1 MTTLLAIDAS
11 SSACSV
17 ALWQDGV
24 VTAERCEAPRQ
35 HTQLMMPMIETLLAD
50 AQLTLKDLD
59 ALAYGHGPGSFTGLR
74 IAAGTIQG
82 LAFGLEVP
90 VIGVSTLAAL
100 ALQAH
105 RHHHA
110 RFVLP
115 MLDARMGELYTGA
128 YRVATSAEGEVEVSQ
143 LLPEQVVAPG
153 LVELPQELRE
163 HDWLAIGSGLVM
175 HDALPEALRASI
187 VQRLEAP
194 QPDAEDMV
202 ILAAQAFARG
212 EAVAAVEA
220 QPVYLR
226 NEMAWR

>member
-35 HTQLMMPMIETLLAD
+35 HTQRMMPMIETLLAAAD
-50 AQLTLKDLD
+50 LTLNDLD

-82 LAFGLEVP
+82 LAFGLDVP

-100 ALQAH
+100 SLQAH
-105 RHHHA
+105 RLHHA

-128 YRVATSAEGEVEVSQ
+128 YRVVTRADGEIAVEQV
-143 LLPEQVVAPG
+143 LPEQVCAPG
-153 LVELPQELRE
+153 LLELPVALRE
-163 HDWLAIGSGLVM
+163 HDWLAVGSGLVM
-175 HDALPEALRASI
+175 HDELPQSVRASLALQLPE
-187 VQRLEAP
+187 P
-194 QPDAEDMV
+194 QPDAEAMV
-202 ILAAQAFARG
+202 MLAAQAYARG
-212 EAVAAVEA
+212 EAVSAVEA

-226 NEMAWR
+226 NEVAWR

>member
-24 VTAERCEAPRQ
+24 VIAERCEAPRQ
-35 HTQLMMPMIETLLAD
+35 HTQLMMPMIEALLASAD
-50 AQLTLKDLD
+50 IALSDLD

-82 LAFGLEVP
+82 LAFGLQCP
-90 VIGVSTLAAL
+90 VIGVSTLKAL

-128 YRVATSAEGEVEVSQ
+128 YRVMTSSDGDIEIKQV
-143 LLPEQVVAPG
+143 LPEQVCAPG
-153 LVELPQELRE
+153 LLELPAELRE

-175 HDALPEALRASI
+175 HDALPDVLCASLA
-187 VQRLEAP
+187 QRLPEP

-226 NEMAWR
+226 NEVAWR

>member
-35 HTQLMMPMIETLLAD
+35 HTQRMMPMIEALLAAAD
-50 AQLTLKDLD
+50 LTLNDLD

-82 LAFGLEVP
+82 LAFGLDVP

-100 ALQAH
+100 SLQAH
-105 RHHHA
+105 RQHHA

-128 YRVATSAEGEVEVSQ
+128 YRVVTRADGEIEVEQV
-143 LLPEQVVAPG
+143 LPEQVCAPG
-153 LVELPQELRE
+153 LLELPAALCE
-163 HDWLAIGSGLVM
+163 HDWLAVGSGLVM
-175 HDALPEALRASI
+175 HDELPESVRASLAL
-187 VQRLEAP
+187 QLPEP
-194 QPDAEDMV
+194 QPDAEAMV
-202 ILAAQAFARG
+202 MLAAQAYARG
-212 EAVAAVEA
+212 EAVSAVEA

-226 NEMAWR
+226 NEVAWR

>member
-35 HTQLMMPMIETLLAD
+35 HTQRMMPMIEALLAAAD
-50 AQLTLKDLD
+50 LTLNDLD

-82 LAFGLEVP
+82 LAFGLDVP

-100 ALQAH
+100 SLQAH
-105 RHHHA
+105 RLHHA

-128 YRVATSAEGEVEVSQ
+128 YRVVTRADGEIKVEQV
-143 LLPEQVVAPG
+143 LPEQVCAPG
-153 LVELPQELRE
+153 LLELPAALRE
-163 HDWLAIGSGLVM
+163 HDWLAVGSGLVM
-175 HDALPEALRASI
+175 HDELPQTVRASLALQLPE
-187 VQRLEAP
+187 P
-194 QPDAEDMV
+194 QPDAEAMV
-202 ILAAQAFARG
+202 MLAAQAYARG
-212 EAVAAVEA
+212 EAVSAVEA

-226 NEMAWR
+226 NEVAWR

>member
-226 NEMAWR
+226 NEVAWR

>member
-35 HTQLMMPMIETLLAD
+35 HTQRMMPMIEALLAAAD
-50 AQLTLKDLD
+50 LTLNDLD

-82 LAFGLEVP
+82 LAFGLDVP

-100 ALQAH
+100 SLQAH
-105 RHHHA
+105 RLHHA

-128 YRVATSAEGEVEVSQ
+128 YRVVTRADGEIAVEQV
-143 LLPEQVVAPG
+143 LPEQVCAPG
-153 LVELPQELRE
+153 LLELPAALRE
-163 HDWLAIGSGLVM
+163 HDWLAVGSGLVM
-175 HDALPEALRASI
+175 HDELPQSVRASLALQLPE
-187 VQRLEAP
+187 P
-194 QPDAEDMV
+194 QPDAEAMV
-202 ILAAQAFARG
+202 MLAAQAYARG
-212 EAVAAVEA
+212 EAVSAVEA

-226 NEMAWR
+226 NEVAWR

>member
-35 HTQLMMPMIETLLAD
+35 HTKRMMPMIETLLSAAD
-50 AQLTLKDLD
+50 LTLNDLD

-82 LAFGLEVP
+82 LAFGLDVP

-100 ALQAH
+100 SLQAH
-105 RHHHA
+105 RLHHA

-128 YRVATSAEGEVEVSQ
+128 YRVVTRADGEIAVEQV
-143 LLPEQVVAPG
+143 LPEQVCAPG
-153 LVELPQELRE
+153 LLELPAALRE
-163 HDWLAIGSGLVM
+163 HDWLAVGSGLVM
-175 HDALPEALRASI
+175 HDELPQSVRASLALQLPE
-187 VQRLEAP
+187 P
-194 QPDAEDMV
+194 QPDAEAMV
-202 ILAAQAFARG
+202 MLAAQAYARG
-212 EAVAAVEA
+212 EAVSAVEA

-226 NEMAWR
+226 NEVAWR

>member
-1 MTTLLAIDAS
+1 
-11 SSACSV
+11 
-17 ALWQDGV
+17 
-24 VTAERCEAPRQ
+24 
-35 HTQLMMPMIETLLAD
+35 MMPMIETLLAD

-226 NEMAWR
+226 NEVAWR

>member
-1 MTTLLAIDAS
+1 
-11 SSACSV
+11 
-17 ALWQDGV
+17 
-24 VTAERCEAPRQ
+24 
-35 HTQLMMPMIETLLAD
+35 MMPMIEALLESAE
-50 AQLTLKDLD
+50 LTLENLD

-82 LAFGLEVP
+82 LAFGLGIP
-90 VIGVSTLAAL
+90 VVGVSTLEAL
-100 ALQAH
+100 SLQAH
-105 RHHHA
+105 RHHRA
-110 RFVLP
+110 RFVMP

-128 YRVATSAEGEVEVSQ
+128 YRVTPRVGNDAGGFDIEQV
-143 LLPEQVVAPG
+143 LPEQVCAPG
-153 LVELPQELRE
+153 LLELPAALRE

-175 HDALPEALRASI
+175 HDDLPECLRASI
-187 VQRLEAP
+187 AQQLPEP

-226 NEMAWR
+226 NEVAWR